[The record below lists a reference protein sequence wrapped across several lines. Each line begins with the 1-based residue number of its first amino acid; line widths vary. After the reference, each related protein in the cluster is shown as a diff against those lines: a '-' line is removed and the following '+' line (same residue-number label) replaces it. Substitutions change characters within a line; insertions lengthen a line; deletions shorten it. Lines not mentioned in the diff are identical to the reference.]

1 MPWAVSNGRS
11 SSGGNIM
18 AIDGA
23 ELRCEAEMPRVETLR
38 GVAGRNTGFQSLE
51 EIPLQTCCRRSGE

>member
-1 MPWAVSNGRS
+1 
-11 SSGGNIM
+11 M

-38 GVAGRNTGFQSLE
+38 GVAGRNTGFQSLG
-51 EIPLQTCCRRSGE
+51 EIPLQICCRRSGE